1 MVSKHLN
8 GAGTNGEPT
17 AHSENSSDNAPVI
30 IVGAG
35 PVGLMLAV
43 LLAEKKISSIVIEK
57 NEKLDTTP
65 RALLYYPPTL
75 DVFRTAGIYDAVL
88 KEGLISRGVHYRKRL
103 DRTNEDNPSLGES
116 VALLETTKPQPDGR
130 LDETKCA
137 VAYPQSL
144 LSKVLLEKAV
154 ESKLVQVHF
163 GTTVKKLEEDAHGVT
178 VFVDTAQGSR
188 TIQAQ
193 YLAACDGG
201 RSTIR
206 SFLGIQ
212 FTGFTWP
219 GRLLAAD
226 VERTVTKVEDPP
238 SYYILDREEWGIVTP
253 MEPVYPGKPAMW
265 RYAFP
270 VPDDSLTD
278 EEANS
283 EAYVK
288 KQLLKYIEGPRP
300 GNHVLHQNRIW
311 KIHQL
316 LAATMHR
323 GRVVLAGDAA
333 HLNNPVGGYGL
344 NTGLLDVDLLAQVFD
359 QILNQGY
366 HDPHELLAEY
376 SAARRSVFQNIV
388 IPLTYAGKTRLH
400 DNDPDRAI
408 HEDWYL
414 RTLRRG
420 DPIEIAKMHAP
431 LRHWRTNVQD
441 ILTKPSV
448 NGDVLTKPRVNGDK
462 LSIALSVL
470 EMDHVN

>member
-1 MVSKHLN
+1 MKSKPFN
-8 GAGTNGEPT
+8 GACTIGDSTPNRGERSNDVPI
-17 AHSENSSDNAPVI
+17 I

-43 LLAEKKISSIVIEK
+43 LLAGKNISSVVIEK
-57 NEKLDTTP
+57 NEQLDSTP
-65 RALLYYPPTL
+65 RALLHYPPTL
-75 DVFRTAGIYDAVL
+75 DVFKTAGIYDTVL
-88 KEGLISRGVHYRKRL
+88 GHGLISRGIHYRKRL
-103 DRTNEDNPSLGES
+103 DCTNKDNPSLGES

-137 VAYPQSL
+137 VAYAQSL
-144 LSKVLLEKAV
+144 LSKLLLQKAV

-163 GTTVKKLEEDAHGVT
+163 DAKVTKLEEDVHGIT
-178 VFVDTAQGSR
+178 VFVDTAQGNQTMR
-188 TIQAQ
+188 AQ

-206 SFLGIQ
+206 NLLGIQ

-219 GRLLAAD
+219 GRLLATD
-226 VERTVTKVEDPP
+226 VERTITEVEDIP
-238 SYYILDREEWGIVTP
+238 SYYVIDRAEWAVVTP

-270 VPDDSLTD
+270 ITDESLTD
-278 EEANS
+278 EEVNDK
-283 EAYVK
+283 EYVK

-300 GNHVLHQNRIW
+300 GNHVLVQNRTW

-316 LAATMHR
+316 QAATMHR

-344 NTGLLDVDLLAQVFD
+344 NTGLLDADLLHNVFD
-359 QILNQGY
+359 QIFNESY

-376 SAARRSVFQNIV
+376 SAARRSVFQNVV
-388 IPLTYAGKTRLH
+388 IPLTYAGKIRLH
-400 DNDPDRAI
+400 ENDPDRAI
-408 HEDWYL
+408 KEDWYF
-414 RTLRRG
+414 RMLRRG
-420 DPIEIAKMHAP
+420 NPVEIAKAHEP

-441 ILTKPSV
+441 IMTTQ
-448 NGDVLTKPRVNGDK
+448 NTNE
-462 LSIALSVL
+462 IAS
-470 EMDHVN
+470 